1 MSANDGID
9 DLASQIL
16 SSHLTRQELLRRG
29 AALGISVTGLAAL
42 LDAAPALGAS
52 DSAYQLEVNREV
64 SGDVTVIFNAGAGVE
79 QGAWDARSAAFMK
92 KFPNVN
98 VKPAHAD
105 GTFYDIV
112 PKVLTL
118 IAGGQAPDVV
128 RTGNYT
134 TAEFGVRDALVPLNS
149 LIKNDGTLNWNDF
162 VPRARG
168 AMTVGGQVYALP
180 ENNETYGIHYNSDL
194 FKAKGLPDPRK
205 LEDQGK
211 WTKAA
216 FLKAAQALTSGS
228 GAGKKFGFLYE
239 TWNSENWIFFNNGA
253 VLAPDGKTVLVDK
266 PASVNALQFAADLT
280 NKYGV
285 SPNAQ
290 ELAGRTPQELFLGGT
305 CAMFLTGG
313 WGIADLSKASFKY
326 GTVGAPRFV
335 GTKPISK
342 MEISGYAITKQ
353 SKNQEAAWEYIKFIT
368 GPVGQSIWTVTGM
381 PSRQSVINQFAAG
394 KAPGSKY
401 AAYYKPFLATLPNA
415 RWTPFVA
422 KSAEV
427 AQDLTSA
434 TAPMWLGS
442 QTAQEACS
450 KLSSQLRSL
459 LK

>member
-1 MSANDGID
+1 MTPNDGID
-9 DLASQIL
+9 SFASEIL
-16 SSHLTRQELLRRG
+16 SGGLTRQQLLRRS
-29 AALGISVTGLAAL
+29 AALGISLAGLSAL
-42 LDAAPALGAS
+42 LDTAAALGAS
-52 DSAYQLEVNREV
+52 GSTAEQQVNRAV
-64 SGDVTVIFNAGAGVE
+64 SGDITVIFNAGAGVE
-79 QGAWDARSAAFMK
+79 QTAWDARTAAFMK

-98 VKPAHAD
+98 VKPAHAE

-134 TAEFGVRDALVPLNS
+134 TAEFGVRDALVPLDS
-149 LIKNDGTLNWNDF
+149 LIKKDKTLLWNDF
-162 VPRARG
+162 VARARS
-168 AMTVGGQVYALP
+168 AMTIEGKVYALP
-180 ENNETYGIHYNSDL
+180 ENNEVYGIHYNSDL

-211 WTKAA
+211 WTKSE
-216 FLKAAQALTSGS
+216 FLKAAQTLTSGS
-228 GAGKKFGFLYE
+228 GASKKFGFLYE
-239 TWNSENWIFFNNGA
+239 TWNSENWPFFNYGS
-253 VLAPDGKTVLVDK
+253 VLAPDGKTVLVDRP
-266 PASVNALQFAADLT
+266 PAVNAFQFAADLA

-290 ELAGRTPQELFLGGT
+290 QLAGRTPQQLFLGGT

-313 WGIADLSKASFKY
+313 WGIADLSKAPFKY
-326 GTVGAPRFV
+326 NTVGPPRFA
-335 GTKPISK
+335 GNRPISK

-353 SKNQEAAWEYIKFIT
+353 SKNQDAAWEYIKFIT

-401 AAYYKPFLATLPNA
+401 APYYKPFLATLPNA
-415 RWTPFVA
+415 RWTPFIA

-427 AQDLTSA
+427 AQALTAA
-434 TAPMWLGS
+434 TAPMWLGTA
-442 QTAQEACS
+442 TAQEACT
-450 KLSSQLRSL
+450 KLASQLRTL

>member
-1 MSANDGID
+1 MSPQDGID
-9 DLASQIL
+9 NFASEIL
-16 SSHLTRQELLRRG
+16 SSGLTRQQLLRRG
-29 AALGISVTGLAAL
+29 AALGISVAGLSAL
-42 LDAAPALGAS
+42 LDAAAALGAA
-52 DSAYQLEVNREV
+52 DPAADQGVNRAV
-64 SGDVTVIFNAGAGVE
+64 SGDITVIFNAGAGVE
-79 QGAWDARSAAFMK
+79 QDAWDARTAAFTK

-98 VKPAHAD
+98 VKPAHAE

-149 LIKNDGTLNWNDF
+149 LIKKDKTLHWNDF
-162 VPRARG
+162 VGRARS

-180 ENNETYGIHYNSDL
+180 ENNEVYGIHYNSDL
-194 FKAKGLPDPRK
+194 FKAKGLPDPRT
-205 LEDQGK
+205 LENQGK

-266 PASVNALQFAADLT
+266 PAAVNALQFAADLT

-285 SPNAQ
+285 SPNPQ
-290 ELAGRTPQELFLGGT
+290 ELAGRTPQQLFLDGT

-313 WGIADLSKASFKY
+313 WGIADLSKAPFNY
-326 GTVGAPRFV
+326 NTVGAPRFA
-335 GTKPISK
+335 GSKPVSK
-342 MEISGYAITKQ
+342 MEISGYAITKA
-353 SKNQEAAWEYIKFIT
+353 SRNKEAAWEYIKFIT
-368 GPVGQSIWTVTGM
+368 GPVAQSIWTVTGM
-381 PSRQSVINQFAAG
+381 PSRQSVIKQFAAG

-401 AAYYKPFLATLPNA
+401 APFYKPFLATLSNA

-427 AQDLTSA
+427 AQDVTSA

-442 QTAQEACS
+442 QTAQQACS
-450 KLSSQLRSL
+450 SLASQLRTL

>member
-1 MSANDGID
+1 MPLPHSEPSGSTAE
-9 DLASQIL
+9 Q
-16 SSHLTRQELLRRG
+16 Q
-29 AALGISVTGLAAL
+29 
-42 LDAAPALGAS
+42 
-52 DSAYQLEVNREV
+52 VNRAV
-64 SGDVTVIFNAGAGVE
+64 SGDITVIFNAGAGVE
-79 QGAWDARSAAFMK
+79 QDAWDARTAAFEK

-98 VKPAHAD
+98 VKPAHAE

-134 TAEFGVRDALVPLNS
+134 TAEFGVRNALVPLNS
-149 LIKNDGTLNWNDF
+149 LIKNDATLNWNDF
-162 VPRARG
+162 VPRARV
-168 AMTVGGQVYALP
+168 AMTVGNQIYALP
-180 ENNETYGIHYNSDL
+180 ENNEVYGIHYNSDL
-194 FKAKGLPDPRK
+194 FKGKGLPDPRA
-205 LEDQGK
+205 LESQGK

-216 FLKAAQALTSGS
+216 FLEAAQALTSGS
-228 GAGKKFGFLYE
+228 GAGKKYGFLYE
-239 TWNSENWIFFNNGA
+239 TWNSENWIFFNRGA
-253 VLAPDGKTVLVDK
+253 VLAPTGKAVLVDR
-266 PASVNALQFAADLT
+266 PAAVNALQFAADLT
-280 NKYGV
+280 DKYGV

-290 ELAGRTPQELFLGGT
+290 QLAGRTPQQLFLGGT

-313 WGIADLSKASFKY
+313 WGIADLSKAPFKY
-326 GTVGAPRFV
+326 GTVGPPIFT
-335 GTKPISK
+335 GNQPISK

-401 AAYYKPFLATLPNA
+401 APYYKPFLQTLPNA
-415 RWTPFVA
+415 RWTPFIA

-427 AQDLTSA
+427 AQAYTAA

-442 QTAQEACS
+442 ETAQESCS
-450 KLSSQLRSL
+450 KLATQLRKL